1 MEKKLR
7 TRKISGNVD
16 ITLWKMLPILF
27 LLLLY
32 VMSFVIG
39 SGAPSGGAA
48 PPTC

>member
-7 TRKISGNVD
+7 NRKTSVNID

-32 VMSFVIG
+32 VMSFVVG
-39 SGAPSGGAA
+39 SAGPSGGM
-48 PPTC
+48 PNPTC